1 MQLVFKEEIKEY
13 LEFDETRHV
22 IKLVNI
28 PSDSPLKEY
37 NKEGVLDVAKIFTK
51 FLEQIHKSVDNL
63 SKNTNLMESFGIA
76 SMTVDWKPCKGKNY
90 LMISLVSFDL
100 LLHGCLIK
108 KKF

>member
-1 MQLVFKEEIKEY
+1 MQLVFIEDIKEY
-13 LEFDETRHV
+13 LEFDETRHA
-22 IKLVNI
+22 IKVVNI

-37 NKEGVLDVAKIFTK
+37 NNEGVLDVAKIFTK

-63 SKNTNLMESFGIA
+63 SKNKNLMESFGIA
-76 SMTVDWKPCKGKNY
+76 SMTVDWRPCKGKNY

-108 KKF
+108 KFF